1 MRHLSIALGAVCLL
15 GGCAA
20 VGPDYTTPDVSLVT
34 NYAEPI
40 SKGRAVEPE
49 TRWWEALS
57 DPLLK
62 RLIAEGQIAN
72 LTVAQA
78 LERVREAQADAKATG
93 AEGLPDVDGSI
104 SSETT
109 KTNGQSTSTT
119 AAGEA
124 AVGWE
129 IDLFGKYR
137 RSREGARATVQAAQE
152 DLRAARLTLLG
163 DVATAY
169 VEARGYQNRLT
180 VARRALNGKREAVKV
195 VQAQLQAGGAT
206 NLDVSEAAGGAAS
219 TEANIPSLETSLHG
233 SLNRL
238 ATLLDL
244 PVATIRAE
252 IAKGRGVPLPRQS
265 ISAGLPA
272 DLLRNRPDI
281 RRAERNLAAAVAD
294 IGVREA
300 DLYPSL
306 SLSGSITISA
316 ERIAGLS
323 TGSSGWA
330 LGPSLTVPVFD
341 AGRRR
346 ALVDVERSQ
355 AREQYLAYRETVANA
370 VEEVENALVSYS
382 HEWQRQAALGRS
394 VVAYRQAVSQSS
406 ELYKSGAADFLDL
419 LDAQDDLY
427 SAEDKLVQNQTAIAT
442 AYVTLCEALGGGWE
456 VRNPPEKP
464 SSGS

>member
-1 MRHLSIALGAVCLL
+1 MRHPSIALGAVCLL

-20 VGPDYTTPDVSLVT
+20 VGPDYATLNPTLVT
-34 NYAEPI
+34 SYAEPAQ
-40 SKGRAVEPE
+40 KGPAVEPE

-57 DPLLK
+57 DPLIN
-62 RLIAEGQIAN
+62 RLISEGLISN

-78 LERVREAQADAKATG
+78 LERVREAQADAKAIG

-109 KTNGQSTSTT
+109 KTSGKSASTSAT
-119 AAGEA
+119 GELA
-124 AVGWE
+124 SGWE

-137 RSREGARATVQAAQE
+137 RSREGARATVEAAQE
-152 DLRAARLTLLG
+152 DLSAARLALLG
-163 DVATAY
+163 DIATSY
-169 VEARGYQNRLT
+169 VEARGYQNRLS
-180 VARRALNGKREAVKV
+180 VARRALNGKREAVTV

-206 NLDVSEAAGGAAS
+206 TLDVSQAVGSAAS
-219 TEANIPSLETSLHG
+219 TEANIPALEASLHA

-238 ATLLDL
+238 ASLLDL
-244 PVATIRAE
+244 PVATMRTE
-252 IAKGRGVPLPRQS
+252 LAKGRAVPLPRQS

-281 RRAERNLAAAVAD
+281 RRAERNLAAVVAD

-306 SLSGSITISA
+306 QLSGSITISA

-323 TGSSGWA
+323 TDSGGWA

-341 AGRRR
+341 AGRRK

-355 AREQYLAYRETVANA
+355 AREQYLAYRETVASA
-370 VEEVENALVSYS
+370 VEEVENALVSFNR
-382 HEWQRQAALGRS
+382 ERQRQMALRRS
-394 VVAYRQAVSQSS
+394 VVAYKQAVTQSI
-406 ELYKSGAADFLDL
+406 ELYKSGAADFLHL

-427 SAEDKLVQNQTAIAT
+427 SAEDKLVQNEAAIAT
-442 AYVTLCEALGGGWE
+442 AYITLCEALGGGWAIT
-456 VRNPPEKP
+456 NPLEQ
-464 SSGS
+464 SSTGN